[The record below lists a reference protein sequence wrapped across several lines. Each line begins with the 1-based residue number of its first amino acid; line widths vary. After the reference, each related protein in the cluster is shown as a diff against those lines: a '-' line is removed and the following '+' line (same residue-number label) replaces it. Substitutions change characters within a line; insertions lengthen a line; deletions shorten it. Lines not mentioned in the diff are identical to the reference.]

1 MYKIKELS
9 ILKHKDIPYI
19 EYQVIQ
25 LEEVIIIQ
33 DIYSGKTIQLNKDQ
47 LNKDYYYIYQP
58 KHKIHQD

>member
-9 ILKHKDIPYI
+9 ILKHKDIPYT

-33 DIYSGKTIQLNKDQ
+33 DIYSGKTIQLNKEQ

-58 KHKIHQD
+58 KHKIQQD